1 MVVQMCVARNRRCRS
16 AQNYTTVA
24 QVTTRRAR
32 KGFELRYNLDSHW
45 SAALY
50 RGLDVIQYTDGN
62 DKLVLNRDDL
72 SVFRLDSMV
81 THNKAGTQ
89 QIKGSP
95 TLTTKTDY
103 QANYPNKLQTT
114 SFPTRIL
121 FT

>member
-1 MVVQMCVARNRRCRS
+1 MCVARNRRRRS
-16 AQNYTTVA
+16 DQNYTAVA

-32 KGFELRYNLDSHW
+32 KGFELCYNPDSHW
-45 SAALY
+45 SATLY
-50 RGLDVIQYTDGN
+50 RGFDAIQYTDGN

-89 QIKGSP
+89 QIKGTP

-103 QANYPNKLQTT
+103 
-114 SFPTRIL
+114 
-121 FT
+121 